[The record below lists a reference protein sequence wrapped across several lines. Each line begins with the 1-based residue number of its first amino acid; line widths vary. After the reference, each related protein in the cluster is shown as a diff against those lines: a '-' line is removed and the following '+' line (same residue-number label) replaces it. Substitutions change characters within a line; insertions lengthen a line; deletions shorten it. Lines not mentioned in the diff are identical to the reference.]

1 MIERAYGASIR
12 GKMHIQN
19 KLPNQDAFLV
29 DNSKYYT
36 LAVVCDGLGSKKH
49 SRVASH
55 RLCKII
61 KREVHKKFKKRAL
74 EPYALVTSIQTK
86 YKKRI
91 WPFNLTNCDTTC
103 LFSLISS
110 TSIMLFQLGD
120 GLNAIVCD
128 ENIIKCETTE
138 KDFTNETRA
147 FGKSKKS
154 DWNFKVIK
162 KEANKK
168 YELILCT
175 DGISE
180 DIIDDTSVEFVHTV
194 SCKVNGRNKNNPVLN
209 EILNSWP
216 NKYSNDDKTIVVV
229 K

>member
-1 MIERAYGASIR
+1 MIEKAYGASVR

-29 DNSKYYT
+29 YNSKFYT

-61 KREVHKKFKKRAL
+61 KSEVHKGFKKRAL
-74 EPYALVTSIQTK
+74 EPYDLVTKIQSK

-91 WPFNLTNCDTTC
+91 WPFSLSNCDTTC
-103 LFSLISS
+103 LFSIISKN
-110 TSIMLFQLGD
+110 SILLFQLGD
-120 GLNAIVCD
+120 GLNAIIFNDDIV
-128 ENIIKCETTE
+128 KCEIAE

-147 FGKSKKS
+147 FGNSKKS
-154 DWNFKVIK
+154 DWIFKMLK
-162 KEANKK
+162 KEENSK

-180 DIIDDTSVEFVHTV
+180 DIIDETIVEFVHSVCAKT
-194 SCKVNGRNKNNPVLN
+194 NGKSKNNSVLKD
-209 EILNSWP
+209 ILVSWP
-216 NKYSNDDKTIVVV
+216 NKFSNDDKTLVVV

>member
-1 MIERAYGASIR
+1 MIEKAYDASVR
-12 GKMHIQN
+12 DKMHIQN

-29 DNSKYYT
+29 DNSRYYT

-61 KREVHKKFKKRAL
+61 KKEVRKRFKKRAL
-74 EPYALVTSIQTK
+74 EPYDLVTSIQSK

-91 WPFNLTNCDTTC
+91 WPYNFNNCDTTC

-120 GLNAIVCD
+120 GLNAIVFND
-128 ENIIKCETTE
+128 DIVKCEFAE
-138 KDFTNETRA
+138 KDFTNETRS
-147 FGKSKKS
+147 FGTSKKS
-154 DWNFKVIK
+154 DRLFKIDK
-162 KEANKK
+162 KENNIN
-168 YELILCT
+168 YEWNLST
-175 DGISE
+175 DDTSE
-180 DIIDDTSVEFVHTV
+180 DIIDDTAVEFIHTV
-194 SCKVNGRNKNNPVLN
+194 SEKTIGKNKNNPILKD
-209 EILNSWP
+209 ILNSWP
-216 NKYSNDDKTIVVV
+216 NKYSSDDKTIVVV

>member
-1 MIERAYGASIR
+1 MIEKAYGASVR

-29 DNSKYYT
+29 YNSKYYT

-61 KREVHKKFKKRAL
+61 KSEVHKGFKKRAL
-74 EPYALVTSIQTK
+74 EPYALVTKIQSK
-86 YKKRI
+86 YRKRI
-91 WPFNLTNCDTTC
+91 WPFSLSNCDTTC
-103 LFSLISS
+103 LFSIISKN
-110 TSIMLFQLGD
+110 SIMLFQLGD
-120 GLNAIVCD
+120 GLNAIIFNDDIV
-128 ENIIKCETTE
+128 KCEIAE
-138 KDFTNETRA
+138 KDFTNETRV
-147 FGKSKKS
+147 FGNSKKS
-154 DWNFKVIK
+154 DWIFKMLK
-162 KEANKK
+162 KEENSK

-180 DIIDDTSVEFVHTV
+180 DIIDDTIVEFVQSICAKT
-194 SCKVNGRNKNNPVLN
+194 NGKTKNNPVLKDV
-209 EILNSWP
+209 LVSWP
-216 NKYSNDDKTIVVV
+216 NKFSNDDKTLVVV

>member
-1 MIERAYGASIR
+1 MIEKAYGASVR

-29 DNSKYYT
+29 DNSRYYT
-36 LAVVCDGLGSKKH
+36 LAVVCDGLGSKKY

-61 KREVHKKFKKRAL
+61 KKEVQKRFKKRAL
-74 EPYALVTSIQTK
+74 EPYDLVTSIQSK

-91 WPFNLTNCDTTC
+91 WPFNFNNCDTTC

-120 GLNAIVCD
+120 GLNAIVIND
-128 ENIIKCETTE
+128 DIVKCENAE

-147 FGKSKKS
+147 FGNSKKS
-154 DWNFKVIK
+154 DWLFKMVK
-162 KEANKK
+162 KEENTK

-180 DIIDDTSVEFVHTV
+180 DIIDDTAVEFIHTV
-194 SCKVNGRNKNNPVLN
+194 SEKTIGKNKNNP
-209 EILNSWP
+209 ILKDILDSWP
-216 NKYSNDDKTIVVV
+216 NKYSSDDKTIVVV

>member
-1 MIERAYGASIR
+1 MIEKAYGASLR

-61 KREVHKKFKKRAL
+61 KKEVRKRFKKRAL
-74 EPYALVTSIQTK
+74 EPYDLVTSIQSK

-91 WPFNLTNCDTTC
+91 WPFNFNNCDTTC

-120 GLNAIVCD
+120 GLNAIVFND
-128 ENIIKCETTE
+128 DIVKCEFAE
-138 KDFTNETRA
+138 KDFTNETRS
-147 FGKSKKS
+147 FGNSKKS
-154 DWNFKVIK
+154 DWLFKMVK
-162 KEANKK
+162 KEDNIN

-180 DIIDDTSVEFVHTV
+180 DIIDDTAVEFIHTV
-194 SCKVNGRNKNNPVLN
+194 SEKTIGKNKNNP
-209 EILNSWP
+209 ILKDILDSWP
-216 NKYSNDDKTIVVV
+216 NKYSSDDKTIVVV

>member
-1 MIERAYGASIR
+1 MIEKAYGASVR

-29 DNSKYYT
+29 YNSKYYT

-49 SRVASH
+49 SRVASK

-61 KREVHKKFKKRAL
+61 KKQVHKRFKKRAL
-74 EPYALVTSIQTK
+74 KPYDLVKDIQIK
-86 YKKRI
+86 FKKKI
-91 WPFNLTNCDTTC
+91 WPFNLKNCDTTC

-110 TSIMLFQLGD
+110 TSILLFQLGD
-120 GLNAIVCD
+120 GLNVVKYNNNIVKCD
-128 ENIIKCETTE
+128 SQE

-147 FGKSKKS
+147 FGNSKQS
-154 DWNFKVIK
+154 DWMFKSIV
-162 KEANKK
+162 KEKNIN
-168 YELILCT
+168 YELLLCT

-180 DIIDDTSVEFVHTV
+180 DIIDDSILDFITTI
-194 SCKVNGRNKNNPVLN
+194 CINTKGKNKNNSYLKNVLDT
-209 EILNSWP
+209 WP

>member
-1 MIERAYGASIR
+1 MIEKAYGASVR

-19 KLPNQDAFLV
+19 KLPTQDAFLV
-29 DNSKYYT
+29 DKSRLYT
-36 LAVVCDGLGSKKH
+36 LSVGCDGLGSKKH
-49 SRVASH
+49 SRVARH

-61 KREVHKKFKKRAL
+61 KKEVRKRFKKRAL
-74 EPYALVTSIQTK
+74 EPYDLVTSIQSK

-91 WPFNLTNCDTTC
+91 WPFNFNNCDTTC

-120 GLNAIVCD
+120 GLNAIVFND
-128 ENIIKCETTE
+128 DIVKCEFAE
-138 KDFTNETRA
+138 KDFTNETRS
-147 FGKSKKS
+147 FGNSKKS
-154 DWNFKVIK
+154 DWLFKMVK
-162 KEANKK
+162 KEVNIN

-180 DIIDDTSVEFVHTV
+180 DIIDDTAVEFIHTV
-194 SCKVNGRNKNNPVLN
+194 SEKTIGKNKNNP
-209 EILNSWP
+209 ILKDILDSWP
-216 NKYSNDDKTIVVV
+216 NKYSSDDKTIVVV

>member
-1 MIERAYGASIR
+1 MIEKAYGASVR

-49 SRVASH
+49 SRVASY

-61 KREVHKKFKKRAL
+61 KKEVHKRFKKRAL
-74 EPYALVTSIQTK
+74 EPYDLVASIQSK

-120 GLNAIVCD
+120 GLNAIVFNND
-128 ENIIKCETTE
+128 IVKCEITE

-147 FGKSKKS
+147 FGNSKKS
-154 DWNFKVIK
+154 DWLFKMVK
-162 KEANKK
+162 KEDNTK

-180 DIIDDTSVEFVHTV
+180 DIIDDTAVEFIHTV
-194 SCKVNGRNKNNPVLN
+194 SSKTIGKNKNNP
-209 EILNSWP
+209 ILKDILDSWP
-216 NKYSNDDKTIVVV
+216 NKYSSDDKTIVVV